1 MITELHTERLQLR
14 KMKDSDSPS
23 LFNIWSDPDVT
34 KFMNI
39 SPFTDE
45 AQAVAM
51 IHLLDDLSR
60 DKKAIRFSIIEKNS
74 NQIIGSC
81 GFNSLDYD
89 HYRAEIGYDLAQS
102 HWGRGFASESIRA
115 MLEHGYSILKMNR
128 IEAKVDPD
136 NVNSIKLL
144 EKLGFICEGTLRQYE
159 RVEGAFKDIHMYSKL
174 SSD

>member
-1 MITELHTERLQLR
+1 M
-14 KMKDSDSPS
+14 S
-23 LFNIWSDPDVT
+23 
-34 KFMNI
+34 
-39 SPFTDE
+39 
-45 AQAVAM
+45 
-51 IHLLDDLSR
+51 
-60 DKKAIRFSIIEKNS
+60 FS
-74 NQIIGSC
+74 
-81 GFNSLDYD
+81 FNSLDYD

-102 HWGRGFASESIRA
+102 HWGRGFSSESIRA